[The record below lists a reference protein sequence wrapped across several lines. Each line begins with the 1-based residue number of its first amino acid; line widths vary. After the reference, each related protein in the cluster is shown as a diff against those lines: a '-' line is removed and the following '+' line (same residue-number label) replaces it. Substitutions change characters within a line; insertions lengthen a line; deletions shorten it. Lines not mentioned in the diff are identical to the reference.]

1 MICWELNV
9 LIKMRSIK
17 MERMTQHKLVIDW
30 AEKAL
35 LYEVAATP
43 KPGLVDRRDN
53 GAHEDMDFFTFL
65 DSIRALAPFFDDY
78 FYAGYFHNDTMPE
91 LFRRIRTIGKK
102 AEQAMMTATKGI
114 NTHKGANFSFAIIL
128 SATGYFLRGKSA
140 CDNCSVLFT
149 KDDTN
154 SILEIA
160 AEMCHGLVTK
170 DFAGLEAK
178 TDLTYGEKLYLDHG
192 LTGIRGEAEAGYPA
206 LDRVV
211 LPYFRENRHQSREEL
226 CLNGL
231 VLLMSTVED
240 GNIIHRGGIEA
251 WQQVKTETRLMT
263 QCCLSE
269 EPLRAW
275 LTEYNREMI
284 KRRLSPGGA
293 ADLLA
298 LAIFFALLEG
308 LF

>member
-1 MICWELNV
+1 
-9 LIKMRSIK
+9 
-17 MERMTQHKLVIDW
+17 MERMTQHEQIIAC

-35 LYEVAATP
+35 LYEIATTP

-53 GAHEDMDFFTFL
+53 GAHDDMDFFTFL
-65 DSIRALAPFFDDY
+65 DSIRALAPFFDNY

-91 LFRRIRTIGKK
+91 LFNKIRKIGKK
-102 AEQAMMTATKGI
+102 AENSMLAATNGI
-114 NTHKGANFSFAIIL
+114 NTHKGANFSFAIVL
-128 SATGYFLRGKSA
+128 AAMGVYSRR
-140 CDNCSVLFT
+140 NMPCSQSPSFIT

>member
-1 MICWELNV
+1 
-9 LIKMRSIK
+9 
-17 MERMTQHKLVIDW
+17 MERMTQHEQIIAC

-35 LYEVAATP
+35 LYEIATTP

-53 GAHEDMDFFTFL
+53 GAHDDMDFFTFL
-65 DSIRALAPFFDDY
+65 DSIRALAPFFDNY

-91 LFRRIRTIGKK
+91 LFNKIRKIGKK
-102 AEQAMMTATKGI
+102 AENSMLAATNGI
-114 NTHKGANFSFAIIL
+114 NTHKGANFSFAIVL
-128 SATGYFLRGKSA
+128 AAMGVYSRQYMPCSQSPAFL
-140 CDNCSVLFT
+140 T

-154 SILEIA
+154 RILETA
-160 AEMCHGLVTK
+160 AEICQGLVTK

-178 TDLTYGEKLYLDHG
+178 TDLTYGEKLYLEHG

-206 LDRVV
+206 LDRIV
-211 LPYFRENRHQSREEL
+211 LPYFRENRHQNREEL

-251 WQQVKTETRLMT
+251 WQQVKAETRLMS
-263 QCCLSE
+263 QCRLSE

-284 KRRLSPGGA
+284 HRRLSPGGA

>member
-1 MICWELNV
+1 
-9 LIKMRSIK
+9 
-17 MERMTQHKLVIDW
+17 MERMTQHEQIIAC

-35 LYEVAATP
+35 LYEVATTP

-65 DSIRALAPFFDDY
+65 DSIRALSPFFDNY
-78 FYAGYFHNDTMPE
+78 FYAGYFHNDTLPE
-91 LFRRIRTIGKK
+91 LFGRIRKIGKK
-102 AEQAMMTATKGI
+102 AETSMLAATNSI
-114 NTHKGANFSFAIIL
+114 NTHKGANFSFAIVL
-128 SATGYFLRGKSA
+128 AATGFYSRQ
-140 CDNCSVLFT
+140 NMPCSQSPAFIT
-149 KDDTN
+149 KDDT
-154 SILEIA
+154 SRILEIA
-160 AEMCHGLVTK
+160 AEMCQGLVTK

-178 TDLTYGEKLYLDHG
+178 VELSYGEKLFLEHG

-206 LDRVV
+206 LDRIV
-211 LPYFRENRHQSREEL
+211 LPYFRENRQQNQEQL

-231 VLLMSTVED
+231 VLLMSAVED

-251 WQQVKTETRLMT
+251 WQQVKAETCLMT
-263 QCCLSE
+263 QRRLSE

-275 LTEYNREMI
+275 LTEYNRELI

-308 LF
+308 IF

>member
-1 MICWELNV
+1 
-9 LIKMRSIK
+9 
-17 MERMTQHKLVIDW
+17 MERMTQHKQIIDW

-43 KPGLVDRRDN
+43 KPGLVDRMDN
-53 GAHEDMDFFTFL
+53 GAHEDMNFFTFL
-65 DSIRALAPFFDDY
+65 DSIRALSPFFEVY
-78 FYAGYFHNDTMPE
+78 FYAGYFHNGTMPE
-91 LFRRIRTIGKK
+91 LFGTIRTIGKK
-102 AEQAMMTATKGI
+102 AEKAMMTATNGI
-114 NTHKGANFSFAIIL
+114 NTHKGANFSFAIVL
-128 SATGYFLRGKSA
+128 AAMGVYSRQHMP
-140 CDNCSVLFT
+140 CSQSPSFIT

-154 SILEIA
+154 RILETA
-160 AEMCHGLVTK
+160 AEICQGLVTK

-178 TDLTYGEKLYLDHG
+178 TDLSYGEKLYLEHG

-206 LDRVV
+206 LDRIV
-211 LPYFRENRHQSREEL
+211 LPYFRENRHQNREEL

-251 WQQVKTETRLMT
+251 WQQVKAETRLMT
-263 QCCLSE
+263 QCRLSE

-284 KRRLSPGGA
+284 HRRLSPGGA